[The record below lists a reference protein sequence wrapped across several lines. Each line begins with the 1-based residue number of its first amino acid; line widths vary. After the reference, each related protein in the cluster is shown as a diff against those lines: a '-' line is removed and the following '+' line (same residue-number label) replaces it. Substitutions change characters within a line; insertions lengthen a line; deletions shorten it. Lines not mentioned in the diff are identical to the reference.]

1 MVLADDH
8 KAILDRVAILL
19 ATQCDVVGTATDGR
33 QAVETVKI
41 LEPDVLVLDIT
52 MPEMSGIEVAR
63 RLTEAGAGFPIV
75 FLTVHDDP
83 EFAKEALEVGALGYV
98 IKPRMAS
105 DLMVAVK
112 EAYAGRSFI
121 SAPVLSAMD

>member
-1 MVLADDH
+1 MLN
-8 KAILDRVAILL
+8 RVAELL
-19 ATQCDVVGTATDGR
+19 AIQCDVVGTATDGR
-33 QAVETVKI
+33 QAIEAVKI

-63 RLTEAGAGFPIV
+63 QLKEAGGGSHIV

-83 EFAKEALEVGALGYV
+83 EFAKEALAIGALGYV

-105 DLMVAVK
+105 DLMVAIT

>member
-1 MVLADDH
+1 M
-8 KAILDRVAILL
+8 K
-19 ATQCDVVGTATDGR
+19 
-33 QAVETVKI
+33 
-41 LEPDVLVLDIT
+41 
-52 MPEMSGIEVAR
+52 
-63 RLTEAGAGFPIV
+63 EAGAGLPIV
-75 FLTVHDDP
+75 FLTVHEDP

-112 EAYAGRSFI
+112 EAYAGRSFR